1 MPDGVVFGAGAP
13 EGAVVAQQSCAG
25 VGVPEGVVPEAE
37 GEGVHGDGVVEPT
50 VVGGGVVLA

>member
-25 VGVPEGVVPEAE
+25 VVVPEAE